1 MTAIR
6 LLSETFS
13 RISEVNAMYI
23 GDKWYSESEV
33 AALAYELTALL
44 EEAMQII
51 KSGIYLN
58 YEYYERVNDLMEK
71 IKALP

>member
-1 MTAIR
+1 
-6 LLSETFS
+6 
-13 RISEVNAMYI
+13 MYI

-51 KSGIYLN
+51 KNGLYAN
-58 YEYYERVNDLMEK
+58 YKDYERIKALEEK

>member
-1 MTAIR
+1 
-6 LLSETFS
+6 
-13 RISEVNAMYI
+13 MYI
-23 GDKWYSESEV
+23 GDKWYTESEI

-44 EEAMQII
+44 EEAMQIL
-51 KSGIYLN
+51 KNGIYLN

>member
-1 MTAIR
+1 MKG
-6 LLSETFS
+6 
-13 RISEVNAMYI
+13 VKAMYI

-51 KSGIYLN
+51 KNGLYAN
-58 YEYYERVNDLMEK
+58 YKDYARIKALEEK

>member
-1 MTAIR
+1 
-6 LLSETFS
+6 
-13 RISEVNAMYI
+13 MYI

-51 KSGIYLN
+51 KNGLYAN
-58 YEYYERVNDLMEK
+58 YNDYERIKDLEEK

>member
-1 MTAIR
+1 
-6 LLSETFS
+6 
-13 RISEVNAMYI
+13 MYF

-44 EEAMQII
+44 EEAMCII
-51 KSGIYLN
+51 REGIYAN
-58 YEYYERVNDLMEK
+58 YESFARVKDLEEK

>member
-1 MTAIR
+1 MQKVEEGKI
-6 LLSETFS
+6 
-13 RISEVNAMYI
+13 MYI
-23 GDKWYSESEV
+23 GDKWYTESEV

-51 KSGIYLN
+51 KNGLYAN
-58 YEYYERVNDLMEK
+58 YNDYARIQDLEEK

>member
-1 MTAIR
+1 
-6 LLSETFS
+6 
-13 RISEVNAMYI
+13 MYI
-23 GDKWYSESEV
+23 GDKWYTESEV

-51 KSGIYLN
+51 KNGLYAN
-58 YEYYERVNDLMEK
+58 YNDYARIRDLEEK